1 MIRRSIFQVVAAA
14 ALLAFGIA
22 PAVTAQAAEKEGIVI
37 QVSDDNPKTWGQAL
51 NVIRNIQKERGKDNV
66 QIELVVFGL
75 GAGMLK
81 ADSTLAN
88 RVDETLASGADVL
101 MCENTMRGYKLE
113 KKDMHPKIGYVP
125 GGIIEII
132 EKQKQGWVVVRP

>member
-1 MIRRSIFQVVAAA
+1 MIRRNIIQLVTVA
-14 ALLAFGIA
+14 ALLAAGGA
-22 PAVTAQAAEKEGIVI
+22 PLAPAQAAEKERIVL
-37 QVSDDNPKTWGQAL
+37 QVSDDNPKTWTQAL
-51 NVIRNIQKERGKDNV
+51 NVVRNIQKERGKDNV

-88 RVDETLASGADVL
+88 RVDDTLASGADVL
-101 MCENTMRGYKLE
+101 MCENTMRGYKLD

-125 GGIIEII
+125 GGIIRIMDR
-132 EKQKQGWVVVRP
+132 QKEGWAIVRP